1 MSLLVVLLFLPLICA
16 IITFMSG
23 DRFAKYAA
31 LTGGTATF
39 ILCNLLKPAFVNG
52 GLQPIT
58 FFENWITNPV
68 INFSLSLDGLS
79 FMLVALTTFLVPL
92 IIFTTYRK
100 QIENAKSFY
109 ALILL
114 MEFGLLGVFLAAD
127 GFLFYIFWEIAL
139 IPIYFI
145 ALLWGENQDKQ
156 FRNRAIF
163 KFFVYTLAGSLF
175 MLVGFIYVYQ
185 YSHGFGIK
193 ELYGLNLPDRQQ
205 SILFWAFFVAFAVKI
220 PVFPFHTWQPDTY
233 KEAPTAGTML
243 LAGIMLKMGIYGL
256 MRWLLPVLPHGVL
269 LWTPLVIVLGVIGV
283 IYGSVIAIKQDD
295 LKKLFA
301 YSSFAHVGLIS
312 MGVFTLTREGF
323 QGAAVQ
329 MFAHGFNVV
338 GLFFAAEIILQRT
351 GTLSISKLG
360 GIRNAAPK
368 FAACFMVVV
377 LASVALPT
385 TNAFIGEFLLLFG
398 VYEYNTWLSIIA
410 GLTIILGAVYMLRMY
425 QYAMLGETNSL
436 TSTFEDLN
444 WKELL
449 VFVFIII
456 AIFQIGLFPKMFM
469 QMMQPSLDNIL
480 NYSLR

>member
-1 MSLLVVLLFLPLICA
+1 MDLLALLLFLPLIFA
-16 IITFMSG
+16 VIIFVVG
-23 DRFAKYAA
+23 DRFAKHVA
-31 LTGGTATF
+31 LAG
-39 ILCNLLKPAFVNG
+39 G
-52 GLQPIT
+52 GLTFLFSTLFKSSFVEGGMKPIT
-58 FFENWITNPV
+58 SFHEWIDNPV

-100 QIENAKSFY
+100 QIENPKSFY
-109 ALILL
+109 SLILL

-145 ALLWGENQDKQ
+145 ALLWGENKDRA

-163 KFFVYTLAGSLF
+163 KFFVYTLGGSLF
-175 MLVGFIYVYQ
+175 MLIGFIYLYQ
-185 YSHGFGIK
+185 FAGGFGVAQ
-193 ELYGLNLPDRQQ
+193 LYGLNLPDNQQ
-205 SILFWAFFVAFAVKI
+205 SLLFWAFFLAFAVKI

-233 KEAPTAGTML
+233 KEAPSAGTML

-256 MRWLLPVLPHGVL
+256 LRWLLPVVPHGVL
-269 LWTPLVIVLGVIGV
+269 LWTPLVIVLGAIGV

-295 LKKLFA
+295 LKRLFA
-301 YSSFAHVGLIS
+301 YSSFAHVGLIA
-312 MGVFTLTREGF
+312 MGVFSLTREGF

-351 GTLSISKLG
+351 GTLSISQLG
-360 GIRNAAPK
+360 GIRNVAPK
-368 FAACFMVVV
+368 FATCFMIVV
-377 LASVALPT
+377 LASAALPT
-385 TNAFIGEFLLLFG
+385 TNAFIGEFLLLYG
-398 VYEYNTWLSIIA
+398 IYSYNTWLSVIA

-425 QYAMLGETNSL
+425 QRVMLGETNSL
-436 TSTFEDLN
+436 TGAFEDLD
-444 WKELL
+444 WKEFL
-449 VFVFIII
+449 VFGLIII
-456 AIFQIGLFPKMFM
+456 AIFEIGIFPKPLM
-469 QMMQPSLDNIL
+469 QMMQPALDNIL

>member
-1 MSLLVVLLFLPLICA
+1 MLLVVTLLTPLVFA
-16 IITFMSG
+16 LLTYLSG
-23 DRFAKYAA
+23 NRFAKYVALVGGIAA
-31 LTGGTATF
+31 FVG
-39 ILCNLLKPAFVNG
+39 CNLLKPGFING
-52 GLQPIT
+52 GFAPIT
-58 FFENWITNPV
+58 YTHSWIVNPLV
-68 INFSLSLDGLS
+68 NFSLSLDGLS
-79 FMLVALTTFLVPL
+79 FMLVALTAFLVPL

-100 QIENAKSFY
+100 EIDNAKAFY

-114 MEFGLLGVFLAAD
+114 MEFGLLGVFLASD
-127 GFLFYIFWEIAL
+127 GFLFYIFWELAL

-145 ALLWGENQDKQ
+145 ALLWGENKDKA

-175 MLVGFIYVYQ
+175 MLLAFIYLYQ
-185 YSHGFGIK
+185 VKGSFDIFQ
-193 ELYGLNLPDRQQ
+193 LYGLNLSGKEQ
-205 SILFWAFFVAFAVKI
+205 SFIFLAFFVAFAIKI

-256 MRWLLPVLPHGVL
+256 LRWLLPIAPQGVL
-269 LWTPLVIVLGVIGV
+269 MWTPVVIVLSAIGV

-301 YSSFAHVGLIS
+301 YSSFAHVGLIAA
-312 MGVFTLTREGF
+312 GVFTLTREGF

-360 GIRNAAPK
+360 GIRTAAPR
-368 FAACFMVVV
+368 FAACFILVV
-377 LASVALPT
+377 LASVALPG

-398 VYEYNTWLSIIA
+398 VYEYNTWLAVVA

-425 QYAMLGETNSL
+425 QLAMLGEVNSL
-436 TSTFEDLN
+436 TADFKDLN
-444 WKELL
+444 WQETL
-449 VFVFIII
+449 VFVLIII
-456 AIFQIGLFPKMFM
+456 GIFQVGIYPKQLMT
-469 QMMQPSLDNIL
+469 MMQPSLDLIL

>member
-1 MSLLVVLLFLPLICA
+1 MSLLVLILFLPLIFA
-16 IITFMSG
+16 LVTFLSG
-23 DRFAKYAA
+23 DRFAKYVS
-31 LTGGTATF
+31 LVGGIATF
-39 ILCNLLKPAFVNG
+39 MVCNLLKPEFLNG
-52 GLQPIT
+52 GMQPLEVSFRWI
-58 FFENWITNPV
+58 ENPT

-100 QIENAKSFY
+100 EVLHAKSFY
-109 ALILL
+109 SLILL
-114 MEFGLLGVFLAAD
+114 MEFGLLGVFLASD
-127 GFLFYIFWEIAL
+127 GFLFYIFWELAL

-145 ALLWGENQDKQ
+145 ALLWGENKDQA

-175 MLVGFIYVYQ
+175 MLVGFIYLYNKAG
-185 YSHGFGIK
+185 GFGTA
-193 ELYGLNLPDRQQ
+193 ELYSLNLSDTEQ
-205 SILFWAFFVAFAVKI
+205 SFLFWAFFLAFAIKI

-233 KEAPTAGTML
+233 QEAPTAGTML

-256 MRWLLPVLPHGVL
+256 MRWLVPVLPQGVEI
-269 LWTPLVIVLGVIGV
+269 WTPVVIVLGVIGV

-295 LKKLFA
+295 LKKLLA
-301 YSSFAHVGLIS
+301 YSSFAHVGLIAV
-312 MGVFTLTREGF
+312 GVFTLTREGF

-338 GLFFAAEIILQRT
+338 GLFFAAEIIFQRS
-351 GTLSISKLG
+351 GTLSISQLG
-360 GIRNAAPK
+360 GIRNVAPK
-368 FAACFMVVV
+368 FATCFMVLV

-385 TNAFIGEFLLLFG
+385 TNAFIGEFLLLYG
-398 VYEYNTWLSIIA
+398 AYKYNTWLAVVA

-425 QYAMLGETNSL
+425 QRAMLGNTNSL
-436 TSTFEDLN
+436 TGSFEDLN

-449 VFVFIII
+449 VFALIIMG
-456 AIFQIGLFPKMFM
+456 IFQMGIYPKPLM
-469 QMMQPSLDNIL
+469 QMMQPALDNIL

>member
-1 MSLLVVLLFLPLICA
+1 MLLVVTLLTPLVFA
-16 IITFMSG
+16 LLTYLSG
-23 DRFAKYAA
+23 NRFAKFVA
-31 LTGGTATF
+31 LAGGIIAF
-39 ILCNLLKPAFVNG
+39 VACNLLKAPFMNG
-52 GLQPIT
+52 GLAPLT
-58 FFENWITNPV
+58 YSHSWITNPV
-68 INFSLSLDGLS
+68 VNFSLSLDGLS

-100 QIENAKSFY
+100 EIDNAKAFY
-109 ALILL
+109 SLILL
-114 MEFGLLGVFLAAD
+114 MEFGLLGVFLASD
-127 GFLFYIFWEIAL
+127 GFLFYIFWELAL

-145 ALLWGENQDKQ
+145 ALLWGENKDKA

-175 MLVGFIYVYQ
+175 MLLAFIYLYQ
-185 YSHGFGIK
+185 AGGSFNVLDLYALDLSGK
-193 ELYGLNLPDRQQ
+193 EQ
-205 SILFWAFFVAFAVKI
+205 SLIFWAFFIAFAIKI

-256 MRWLLPVLPHGVL
+256 LRWLLPVVPQGVV
-269 LWTPLVIVLGVIGV
+269 LWTPVVIVLSAIGV

-301 YSSFAHVGLIS
+301 YSSFAHVGLIAA
-312 MGVFTLTREGF
+312 GVFTLTREGF

-329 MFAHGFNVV
+329 LFAHGFNVV

-360 GIRNAAPK
+360 GIRKAAPL
-368 FAACFMVVV
+368 FATCFVIVV
-377 LASVALPT
+377 LASVALPG
-385 TNAFIGEFLLLFG
+385 TNAFIGEFLLLFS
-398 VYEYNTWLSIIA
+398 VYEYNTWLAVVA

-425 QYAMLGETNSL
+425 QYAMLGEGTSL
-436 TSTFEDLN
+436 TTDFKDLN
-444 WKELL
+444 WQELL
-449 VFVFIII
+449 VFTLIII
-456 AIFQIGLFPKMFM
+456 GIFQVGIYPKQLMH
-469 QMMQPSLDNIL
+469 MMQPSLDLIL